1 MTKQTKKT
9 TDEKDQSMFIK
20 GSPIDFS
27 KVRKVLLIQLG
38 DIGDVVWTEPTIRAF
53 RETFPSVEVSVLAR
67 SSFGELLAA
76 HPDVR
81 RLFNVAAVKGGI
93 LAEIPAQS
101 ALVGTLRRE
110 RFDIVFDLRAGDRG
124 AVMAWLT
131 RAPCRVSLY
140 YPRDI
145 PFWRNSL
152 FTHIVDPPPLETLH
166 LGAAEQTL
174 RIVREF
180 GIDTADRSPSLR
192 VSEEVAGRV
201 SAILHEAGIDA
212 AGRWVSVNPFS
223 RWSYKEWPHERWI
236 PVLDRL
242 WEQHRIAAVLVGSP
256 DELEKA
262 SQLGARLRGP
272 AFNLAGKTTL
282 AELAGVLSLA
292 AFHIGVDSAAPHIA
306 AAVGVPTIT
315 LYGPSDWRYWAPP
328 GDRHL
333 VVAPADECAPC
344 YQKGCEGKGFSRCL
358 EEMPAERVLDAVDQ
372 MVTRLDAGSMP
383 R

>member
-1 MTKQTKKT
+1 
-9 TDEKDQSMFIK
+9 MFIK

-53 RETFPSVEVSVLAR
+53 RESFPSVEVSVLAR
-67 SSFGELLAA
+67 SGFGELFAA
-76 HPDVR
+76 HPGVH

-101 ALVGTLRRE
+101 ALTGALRHE
-110 RFDIVFDLRAGDRG
+110 RFDVVFDLRAGDRG
-124 AVMAWLT
+124 AIMAWLT

-145 PFWRNSL
+145 PFWRNRL
-152 FTHIVDPPPLETLH
+152 FTHIVDPPPLTTLYM
-166 LGAAEQTL
+166 GAVEQTL

-192 VSEEVAGRV
+192 VPGEVAGRV
-201 SAILHEAGIDA
+201 SVILRESGIEA

-236 PVLDRL
+236 TVLDRL

-256 DELEKA
+256 DEVEKA
-262 SQLGARLRGP
+262 SRLAARLQGP

-292 AFHIGVDSAAPHIA
+292 AFHVGVDSAAPHIA
-306 AAVGVPTIT
+306 AAVGIPTIT

-333 VVAPADECAPC
+333 VVFPEHECAPC
-344 YQKGCEGKGFSRCL
+344 YQKGCEGMGRSRCL
-358 EEMPAERVLDAVDQ
+358 EEMPAERVLDAVER
-372 MVTRLDAGSMP
+372 MVAGLDARSVP

>member
-1 MTKQTKKT
+1 
-9 TDEKDQSMFIK
+9 
-20 GSPIDFS
+20 
-27 KVRKVLLIQLG
+27 VLLIQLG

-53 RETFPSVEVSVLAR
+53 RETFPSVQVSVLAR
-67 SSFGELLAA
+67 SGFGDLLAA
-76 HPDVR
+76 HPDVC

-101 ALVGTLRRE
+101 ALAGTLRRE
-110 RFDIVFDLRAGDRG
+110 RFDVVFDLRAGDRG

-140 YPRDI
+140 YDRDI

-152 FTHIVDPPPLETLH
+152 FTHIVDPPPLETLRM
-166 LGAAEQTL
+166 GAAEQTL

-201 SAILHEAGIDA
+201 SDILREAGIEE
-212 AGRWVSVNPFS
+212 GLRWVSVNPFS
-223 RWSYKEWPHERWI
+223 RWSYKEWPLERWV
-236 PVLDRL
+236 PVLDTLR
-242 WEQHRIAAVLVGSP
+242 ERHHIAAVLVGSP
-256 DELEKA
+256 DEVEKT
-262 SQLGARLRGP
+262 SRLTARLRGP

-282 AELAGVLSLA
+282 AELAGVLRRA
-292 AFHIGVDSAAPHIA
+292 AFHVGVDSAAPHIA
-306 AAVGVPTIT
+306 AAVGIPTIT

-333 VVAPADECAPC
+333 VVAPADECVPC
-344 YQKGCEGKGFSRCL
+344 YQKGCEGKGWSRCL
-358 EEMPAERVLDAVDQ
+358 EEMPVERVLDAVEQ
-372 MVTRLDAGSMP
+372 MARRLAP
-383 R
+383 IRTPQ